1 MDSFLSKLD
10 HIGGSHNANHQFHHS
25 EERVG
30 KYNVIVKQRLA
41 EGIIIKT

>member
-10 HIGGSHNANHQFHHS
+10 QSLGGSHGLNTHT
-25 EERVG
+25 EEKIG

-41 EGIIIKT
+41 EGIQYIYF